1 MVAELENCMA
11 TPAANKLGYWS
22 GLAAFVATVAYVFV
36 QILQTVGMVRFP
48 TDQILIYGT
57 SLCIVV
63 PFTLEMLA
71 FHHLTPPGKQL
82 WSHASLIFTIIY
94 AVFVTANYSVQLATV
109 VPAKLRGDT
118 EWFRV
123 LEQSPHS
130 MFWDFD
136 AVGYV
141 AMGLACL
148 FAVPAVRNEGFGRWV
163 RLSLIAN
170 SCVTPLICVVYFY
183 PSFSVKLLYLGAPWA
198 ITAPAFMLTLALM
211 MKIRGTAG
219 GMAA

>member
-1 MVAELENCMA
+1 MEL
-11 TPAANKLGYWS
+11 TAANRLGYWS
-22 GLAAFVATVAYVFV
+22 GLAAFVATVAYGLV
-36 QILQTVGMVRFP
+36 QVLQTVGIFRFP
-48 TDQILIYGT
+48 TDEILIYGT

-63 PFTLEMLA
+63 PFILEMLA
-71 FHHLTPPGKQL
+71 FHHLTPPGRQL

-118 EWFRV
+118 ESFRV

-130 MFWDFD
+130 MFWDYD
-136 AVGYV
+136 AVGYI

-148 FAVPAVRNEGFGRWV
+148 LAAPAVNNEGFGRWV

-170 SCVTPLICVVYFY
+170 ACMTPLICVVYFY
-183 PSFSVKLLYLGAPWA
+183 PSYSVKLLYLGGPWA
-198 ITAPAFMLTLALM
+198 VTAPAFMLMLALM
-211 MKIRGTAG
+211 MKGRRTGVSVASE
-219 GMAA
+219 

>member
-1 MVAELENCMA
+1 MD

-22 GLAAFVATVAYVFV
+22 GLAAFVATVAYVVV
-36 QILQTVGMVRFP
+36 QLLQAVGIVRFP
-48 TDQILIYGT
+48 TDEILIYGT

-63 PFTLEMLA
+63 PFILEMLA
-71 FHHLTPPGKQL
+71 FHHLTAPGRQL
-82 WSHASLIFTIIY
+82 WSHAALIFTIIY

-118 EWFRV
+118 ESFRI

-130 MFWDFD
+130 MFWDYD

-148 FAVPAVRNEGFGRWV
+148 LAAAAVKNEGFGRWV

-170 SCVTPLICVVYFY
+170 ACVTPLICVVYFY
-183 PSFSVKLLYLGAPWA
+183 PSFSVKLLYLGGPWA
-198 ITAPAFMLTLALM
+198 ITAPTFMLMLALM
-211 MKIRGTAG
+211 MKCR
-219 GMAA
+219 